1 MQNIPPTQAA
11 TSHRF
16 IPTRYPSDN
25 MVVSERSQSQSRPD
39 ELLTS
44 IEDDGAVPADQWK
57 AMTDVITAIYDFREA
72 E

>member
-1 MQNIPPTQAA
+1 
-11 TSHRF
+11 
-16 IPTRYPSDN
+16 